1 MASWDE
7 FASAAPDLAT
17 AGQALFERGGHG
29 AGLLATVRGEL
40 APRIHPVSVGIVDGH
55 LYTFVLDS
63 AKLRDLQQ
71 DGRYALHS
79 HVDLEAPD
87 EFMIRGHAREVA
99 GAQRSTVASGWTFE
113 VDDTYVLFEL
123 EVKSAVL
130 GRRPTADDWPPRYT
144 TWVG

>member
-7 FASAAPDLAT
+7 FKAAAPELAA
-17 AGQALFERGGHG
+17 AGRALLERSGHG
-29 AGLLATVRGEL
+29 SAMLATVRADL
-40 APRIHPVSVGIVDGH
+40 PPRMHPVSVGIVDGH
-55 LYTFVLDS
+55 LYTFVLAS

-79 HVDLEAPD
+79 HLDLEAPD
-87 EFMIRGHAREVA
+87 EFMVRGRAREVGEPA
-99 GAQRSTVASGWTFE
+99 RSTAAAGWSFE
-113 VDDTYVLFEL
+113 VDETYILFEL
-123 EVKSAVL
+123 DVASAIL